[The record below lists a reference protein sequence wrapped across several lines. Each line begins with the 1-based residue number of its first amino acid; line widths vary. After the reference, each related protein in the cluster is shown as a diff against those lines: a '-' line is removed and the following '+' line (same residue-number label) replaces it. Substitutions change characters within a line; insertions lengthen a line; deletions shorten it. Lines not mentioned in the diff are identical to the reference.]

1 MEINN
6 SETFA
11 EWDQWKG
18 TLAKTVSIAEI
29 VGLSQ
34 KTIEKIAV
42 KIGNILS
49 ASVDPE
55 NREQRLLQELWKV
68 ADDDDRMVLSK
79 LIVKMLQTDM
89 PH

>member
-6 SETFA
+6 SETFG

>member
-6 SETFA
+6 SETFG

-68 ADDDDRMVLSK
+68 ADDDDRMVLSANAK
-79 LIVKMLQTDM
+79 LKVS
-89 PH
+89 H

>member
-6 SETFA
+6 SETFG

-49 ASVDPE
+49 SSVDPE
-55 NREQRLLQELWKV
+55 NREQRLLQELWIV

>member
-6 SETFA
+6 SETFG
-11 EWDQWKG
+11 EWDKWKG

-55 NREQRLLQELWKV
+55 NREQRLLQELWIV
-68 ADDDDRMVLSK
+68 ADDDERMVLSK